1 MKRKTTLW
9 LLVLSLLIIPGTL
22 VAQTNSTRNNAQAVF
37 QLLVDSN
44 VRGSDVYVNNSL
56 KGRTPLRLSLPGGV
70 YTLKVSKQGF
80 GDWQQVVNLNQNI
93 TIQANLSGNTAPVQ
107 QFSLQVASNQRGAT
121 VFINGSS
128 AGVTP
133 FRTTLSAGIYD
144 IRVSKNGFADWQQSV
159 NLNQNL
165 NIQANLQA
173 ALPTFQLQIQSN
185 IPTAQIYVN
194 NSLAGQGQVTQLLQG
209 GTYQVLVQAPG
220 YQPYETVVNLNRN
233 QVVSAQLMMAT
244 GTVNITIPGEIL
256 DMRNGNPAAQ
266 VKILVDGAP
275 MNSLAFQLIPGNH
288 QITVTS
294 GGFMVTQMLNVQ
306 AGQVYNLN
314 LFMGFTVNGR

>member
-9 LLVLSLLIIPGTL
+9 LLAVTLLIIPGTL
-22 VAQTNSTRNNAQAVF
+22 MAQTNSTRNSAQAVF

-56 KGRTPLRLSLPGGV
+56 KGRTPLRLSLPGGT
-70 YTLKVSKQGF
+70 YTLRVSKQGF
-80 GDWQQVVNLNQNI
+80 SDWQQVVNLNQNL
-93 TIQANLSGNTAPVQ
+93 TLQANLSGNTAPVQ
-107 QFSLQVASNQRGAT
+107 QFNLQVASNQRGAT

-194 NSLAGQGQVTQLLQG
+194 NSLVGQGHVTQLLQG

-256 DMRNGNPAAQ
+256 DMRSGNPAAQ
-266 VKILVDGAP
+266 IKILVDGTP
-275 MNSLAFQLIPGNH
+275 MNSLVFQLIPGNH

-294 GGFMVTQMLNVQ
+294 GGFMVQQLLNVQ
-306 AGQVYNLN
+306 PGQVYNLN